1 MSLDTGWNAT
11 ILRGTDGDEEG
22 LVELGKEER
31 LRELGNGMTRQ
42 TVEMDV
48 KFDSKRDSANVEE
61 GRQSMSGHN
70 WC

>member
-11 ILRGTDGDEEG
+11 ILRGTDGDGEG

-31 LRELGNGMTRQ
+31 LRELGNGMIRQ
-42 TVEMDV
+42 KVE

-61 GRQSMSGHN
+61 GRQRMSGHN
-70 WC
+70 WW